1 MSGKCVE
8 TLWTALYTSTKK
20 EHSFSL
26 GKMYKTTAIDHNG
39 EKPEVVL
46 PVDLGP
52 VYMEWGT
59 PV

>member
-1 MSGKCVE
+1 
-8 TLWTALYTSTKK
+8 
-20 EHSFSL
+20 
-26 GKMYKTTAIDHNG
+26 MYKTTAVDHNG

>member
-1 MSGKCVE
+1 
-8 TLWTALYTSTKK
+8 
-20 EHSFSL
+20 
-26 GKMYKTTAIDHNG
+26 MYKMTAIDHNG

>member
-20 EHSFSL
+20 DHSFFQ

-46 PVDLGP
+46 PVD
-52 VYMEWGT
+52 
-59 PV
+59 